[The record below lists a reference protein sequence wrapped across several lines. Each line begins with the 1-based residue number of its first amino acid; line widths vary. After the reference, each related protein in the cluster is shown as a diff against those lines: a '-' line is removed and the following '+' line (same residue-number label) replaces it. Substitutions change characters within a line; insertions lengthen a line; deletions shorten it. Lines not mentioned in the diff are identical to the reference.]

1 MDYHLRCIE
10 CGRKFYDDSL
20 YTCPSC
26 SGLLEVV
33 VDVSNADFRLN
44 GEEVRV
50 WKYYSLLPVKI
61 KPVTLQEGGTPLYEI
76 RSSKKTELYVKHEGL
91 NPSGSFKDRGMTVG
105 ISKAVELGKSMV
117 ACASTGNTSASMS
130 MYSARAGL
138 KAYVF
143 LPSGKVALGK
153 LAQAMMH
160 GAKVIAVKGNFD
172 TALKIVREICAR
184 RGIYLMNSVNPFRL
198 EGQKTIAFEI
208 VDQLGHCPEAIYVPV
223 GNAGNI
229 SAIFKGFSELKEAGY
244 TDSIPKMIGVQA
256 EGANPIFRAFMEGKD
271 SIIPVDNP
279 ETIATAIRIGSP
291 VNARKAL
298 KAIYTSGGKVIQVSD
313 DEIVKAQKL
322 LARQGIGVEPASAS
336 SFAGFLKDDEEF
348 ESAVCI
354 ATGNLLKDPE
364 EAVRVSEKPVE
375 IDPDVELIEKLL

>member
-10 CGRKFYDDSL
+10 CNKKFQNDSL

-26 SGLLEVV
+26 GGLLEVA
-33 VDVSNADFRLN
+33 VDVSSADFSLD
-44 GEEVRV
+44 GKEIRV
-50 WKYYSLLPVKI
+50 WKYSSLLPVRI
-61 KPVTLQEGGTPLYEI
+61 KPVTLHEGGTPLYEI
-76 RSSKKTELYVKHEGL
+76 VSSKKTDLYVKHEGL

-117 ACASTGNTSASMS
+117 ACASTGNTSASMA

-160 GAKVIAVKGNFD
+160 GARVIAVRGNFD
-172 TALKIVREICAR
+172 TALRIVREICVR
-184 RGIYLMNSVNPFRL
+184 KDIYLMNSVNPFRL

-208 VDQLGHCPEAIYVPV
+208 VDQLGYCPEAIYVPV

-244 TDSIPKMIGVQA
+244 TDTIPKMIGVQA
-256 EGANPIFRAFMEGKD
+256 EGANPIYRAFSERKET
-271 SIIPVDNP
+271 IEPVENP

-298 KAIYTSGGKVIQVSD
+298 KAIYESGGRVIQVSD
-313 DEIVKAQKL
+313 DEIVQAQKL
-322 LARQGIGVEPASAS
+322 LAKQGIGVEPASAS
-336 SFAGFLKDDEEF
+336 SFAGFMKDDGEF

-364 EAVRVSEKPVE
+364 EAVMVSEKPVE
-375 IDPDVELIEKLL
+375 ADPDIEVIERLL